1 MTVIDTTTNTVT
13 ATVPVGSVAAAVDV
27 TPDGKTV
34 WVSNYGDGTVQ
45 PIDTTTHKAGPPITV
60 GTNPQRVKVA
70 PDGKTL
76 WVPNQGSG
84 TVSVVDLVTG
94 KVTAT
99 VPVGAAPFG
108 VTFAGSSAYVGNG
121 GGNSLSVVDIATD
134 KVTSTIP
141 LGSAPQ
147 GEATSPDGKLVYV
160 TVAAGGVIPVDPAT
174 GKAGALIP
182 TGAGAY
188 AVAFDAT
195 GLDRLGGR
203 QQHE

>member
-1 MTVIDTTTNTVT
+1 M
-13 ATVPVGSVAAAVDV
+13 
-27 TPDGKTV
+27 

-45 PIDTTTHKAGPPITV
+45 PIDTATHKAGAPIAV

-84 TVSVVDLVTG
+84 TVSVVDLATD

-108 VTFAGSSAYVGNG
+108 AAFAGGSAYIGNG
-121 GGNSLSVVDIATD
+121 GSNSLSVIDMATD
-134 KVTSTIP
+134 KVTGTIP
-141 LGSAPQ
+141 LGSSPQ
-147 GEATSPDGKLVYV
+147 GEATSPDGKQIYV
-160 TVAAGGVIPVDPAT
+160 TVAAGGVVPVDATT
-174 GKAGALIP
+174 GKAGALIS

-188 AVAFDAT
+188 AVAFSADGSTAWVVDSNANEVRAVDVKTGVAGDHITVGNVPDGIGAT
-195 GLDRLGGR
+195 RK
-203 QQHE
+203 